1 MKVDVFTMFLLALMI
16 KKIMNIFYVFI
27 MPTGQFS
34 KLENWW
40 SYMYIF
46 FNKVYTLIEAEKVLY
61 YLYCFKYDYYSLIL
75 KYVQNN
81 IVFTSQSL
89 LEVGAIIITSS
100 FLLIIVVCRI
110 NGIVGNVQS
119 QSIKQ
124 GDLMSKPCHNAD
136 SLVSGFCLLD
146 IRLQISHLIIVLPI
160 LYHLLE
166 NSFIIVGFC
175 YRCYLSGLEY
185 WVVYI

>member
-1 MKVDVFTMFLLALMI
+1 MCSLCQLVNFQSL
-16 KKIMNIFYVFI
+16 KID
-27 MPTGQFS
+27 G
-34 KLENWW
+34 
-40 SYMYIF
+40 YMYIF
-46 FNKVYTLIEAEKVLY
+46 FNKVYTVMEAEKVLY

-89 LEVGAIIITSS
+89 LEVGAIIITSG

-136 SLVSGFCLLD
+136 ILVSGFCLLD